1 MSLNMFLLGRIYLF
15 FGCNLVS
22 CVIFWEKKYDNIFIN
37 IFIILFLNIR
47 LSCNNIITNIILI
60 Y

>member
-1 MSLNMFLLGRIYLF
+1 MFLLGRIYLF